1 MTERSAVLIA
11 AAALPA
17 LVVLV
22 VNTHAALRLMV
33 NAKLFLD
40 VVHRL
45 LNEGNRDRAL
55 KLSRTLDAPV
65 VKLARFALEL
75 RLPLFHGERAAAGD
89 YRDPA
94 PSDLGARARAALEAH
109 ARTQLSRLLPSALAA
124 PLALLSPLVLLDVP
138 DEHVKWVLI
147 ACVVGFT
154 SAAASVARYVRVKRQ
169 LADVVRCL
177 APWVLPE

>member
-40 VVHRL
+40 VVVRL

-55 KLSRTLDAPV
+55 KLSGILDAPV

-75 RLPLFHGERAAAGD
+75 RLPLFDGERAAGD
-89 YRDPA
+89 YRDAA
-94 PSDLGARARAALEAH
+94 PTDLGARARAALEAH
-109 ARTQLSRLLPSALAA
+109 ARTQLSRLLPSALTA

-169 LADVVRCL
+169 LADVVQCL